1 MSRSFRDFS
10 SQFIRYSDT
19 GFSLDCPVIE
29 GDAEFEQVK
38 ERVLKDMLD
47 LERGAIVNPD
57 EDRRVGHFW
66 LRNPDLAPDEDTRT
80 YIQESIEKVKNFSA
94 NIKNRTTLSP
104 SNESFSEVLWIGIG
118 GSVLGVQF
126 ASAALVEKQDMVMHY
141 LDNCD
146 PDGIEAALSGI
157 KNLSQTLV
165 VVVSKS
171 GNTVETLLCLK
182 EVEAAF
188 SKSDLNFRSQAVAVT
203 GNGSTLDERAAAE
216 RWLEIFEI
224 PDWVGGR
231 FSITSVVGLLALA
244 LQGVDHR
251 KFLDGAAMM
260 DLHTRSP
267 DMTQN
272 AAMRLARFWYLKNRG
287 SKKKN
292 MVVLPYKDS
301 LRFMARYLQ
310 QLIMESLGKRND
322 LAGNVVYEG
331 LTVYGN
337 KGTTDQHSYGQQLRD
352 GLNDFFVVFVEVQS
366 GRKNMTGK
374 ALAENRSGDYLFGYL
389 RGTRKAF
396 QEAGRDSITISLS
409 ELTPYTLGALVALFE
424 RAVSFYGSIVQINP
438 YHQPGVTAG
447 KKSAEYF
454 LKLLKRTSK
463 ALTSQPVTVLQLAAI
478 IEADPEDVFYCL
490 GHLVSNKNAAQVMGT
505 TLSEDKFS
513 RSEIE
518 E

>member
-10 SQFIRYSDT
+10 SQFIRYSDI

-38 ERVLKDMLD
+38 ERVLKDMLN

-66 LRNPDLAPDEDTRT
+66 LRNPDLAPDEDTRN
-80 YIQESIEKVKNFSA
+80 YIQESIEKVKYFSE
-94 NIKNRTTLSP
+94 NIRNRTTRSS
-104 SNESFSEVLWIGIG
+104 SNGSFSEVLWIGIG

-126 ASAALVEKQDMVMHY
+126 ASAALVEKQDMTMHY

-146 PDGIEAALSGI
+146 PDGIEASLRRI

-188 SKSDLNFRSQAVAVT
+188 SNSDLNFRSQAVVLT
-203 GNGSTLDERAAAE
+203 ENGSTLDKRAATE
-216 RWLEIFEI
+216 KWLERFEI

-260 DLHTRSP
+260 DRHTRSP
-267 DMTQN
+267 DVLQN
-272 AAMRLARFWYLKNRG
+272 AAMRLARFWYVTNRG

-301 LRFMARYLQ
+301 LSLIARYLQ
-310 QLIMESLGKRND
+310 QLIMESLGKRCD
-322 LAGNVVYEG
+322 LAGNVVHEG

-337 KGTTDQHSYGQQLRD
+337 KGSTDQHSYGQQLRD
-352 GLNDFFVVFVEVQS
+352 GPNDFFVVFVEVQK
-366 GRKNMTGK
+366 GRRNMT
-374 ALAENRSGDYLFGYL
+374 ARAPAEDRCGDYLYGYL

-396 QEAGRDSITISLS
+396 QEAGRDSITISVS
-409 ELTPYTLGALVALFE
+409 ELTPFTLGALVALFE
-424 RAVSFYGSIVQINP
+424 RAVSFYASMIHINP
-438 YHQPGVTAG
+438 YHQPGVAAG
-447 KKSAEYF
+447 KKSAESF
-454 LKLLKRTSK
+454 LNLLKRTSD
-463 ALTSQPVTVLQLAAI
+463 ALTSQPVTVMQLAGML
-478 IEADPEDVFYCL
+478 EADPEDVFYCL
-490 GHLVSNKNAAQVMGT
+490 GHLAFNESAVQVIGDAP
-505 TLSEDKFS
+505 SEDRFF
-513 RSEIE
+513 RSAR
-518 E
+518 

>member
-1 MSRSFRDFS
+1 MSRSFQDFS
-10 SQFIRYSDT
+10 SQFIRYHDI

-29 GDAEFEQVK
+29 GDTEFEQGE
-38 ERVLKDMLD
+38 ERALKDMLD
-47 LERGAIVNPD
+47 LESGAIVNTD

-66 LRNPDLAPDEDTRT
+66 LRNPGLAPDEDSRN
-80 YIQESIEKVKNFSA
+80 YIQESIEKVKCFSE
-94 NIKNRTTLSP
+94 NIRNRTIRSS
-104 SNESFSEVLWIGIG
+104 SNKSFSEVLWIGIG

-126 ASAALVEKQDMVMHY
+126 ASASLVEKRDMVMHY

-146 PDGIEAALSGI
+146 PDGIAASLRSI

-171 GNTVETLLCLK
+171 GNTVETLLSLK

-188 SKSDLNFRSQAVAVT
+188 SNSDLNFRSQAVALT
-203 GNGSTLDERAAAE
+203 GNGSTLDKRAATE
-216 RWLEIFEI
+216 KWLERFEI

-251 KFLDGAAMM
+251 KFLDGAARM
-260 DLHTRSP
+260 DCRTRSP
-267 DMTQN
+267 DIAQN

-322 LAGNVVYEG
+322 LAGSLVHEG

-352 GLNDFFVVFVEVQS
+352 GLNDFFVVFVEVQK
-366 GRKNMTGK
+366 GKRNMTAK
-374 ALAENRSGDYLFGYL
+374 APAEDRCGDYLYGYL

-396 QEAGRDSITISLS
+396 EEAGRDSITISVS

-424 RAVSFYGSIVQINP
+424 RAVSFYASIVQINP

-478 IEADPEDVFYCL
+478 LEADPEDVFHCL
-490 GHLVSNKNAAQVMGT
+490 GHLASNKSALQIIGDAP
-505 TLSEDKFS
+505 SEDKFV
-513 RSEIE
+513 RSERE
-518 E
+518 D